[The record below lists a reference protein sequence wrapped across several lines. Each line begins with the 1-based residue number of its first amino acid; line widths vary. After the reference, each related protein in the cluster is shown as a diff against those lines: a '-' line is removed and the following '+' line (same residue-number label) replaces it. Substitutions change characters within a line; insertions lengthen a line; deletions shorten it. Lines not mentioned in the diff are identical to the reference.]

1 MINVWTDQQN
11 TKTNKRILG
20 SEEEAAAARL
30 RINGSNNGNF
40 NVSQGKFTQNSQLA
54 LNKLATKFNNQLTI
68 NDQPGSS
75 SVSDVNSFLH
85 RPITQSNSAG
95 SQSDSHNNYVEI
107 DTLETL
113 LYKNQQ
119 QPESDNFPQ
128 YSNTPYN
135 PQAPEFN
142 ENQHEQLASALSSPI
157 YENQAIVRRSESP
170 IYSNTHNSQSIS
182 SLYSSQSQ
190 NLYSNLPS
198 GLTNN
203 SATAA
208 YANLPSTS
216 LHHGLVPA
224 SK

>member
-1 MINVWTDQQN
+1 
-11 TKTNKRILG
+11 L
-20 SEEEAAAARL
+20 RL
-30 RINGSNNGNF
+30 NGAQSSTF
-40 NVSQGKFTQNSQLA
+40 NVGQGKFTQNSQLA
-54 LNKLATKFNNQLTI
+54 LNKLANKFNNQLTI
-68 NDQPGSS
+68 SDQPGSS
-75 SVSDVNSFLH
+75 SVSDVSAFLH
-85 RPITQSNSAG
+85 HRPLTQSNSLA

-119 QPESDNFPQ
+119 QQSDADNFPQ

-135 PQAPEFN
+135 PQAEYG
-142 ENQHEQLASALSSPI
+142 ESQHDQLAAALSSPI
-157 YENQAIVRRSESP
+157 YENQIVRRSESP

-203 SATAA
+203 SAAQAA
-208 YANLPSTS
+208 YANLPSS

-224 SK
+224 ASEFRAILIWPNYH